1 MPANPAAENALGT
14 IGTICWTVQLIP
26 QIWYSYHLHSTEGLS
41 EWLMLMWGIAGT
53 FLGTYTVVQNLNI
66 PLILQPQ
73 LFGVLC
79 LVSWAQCQYYGR
91 KRSKAAAV
99 AMFLVAIAIFAGFEV
114 GMIYAI
120 TPSYKAGNMAPVQF
134 FGIFS
139 TILISAALLPQYYE
153 IYKYKEVIGI
163 SLIFMSVD
171 LLGGVFNDLSLAFKD
186 KFDVVAGVTYSL
198 VVLLDGTVI
207 LLALILNP
215 LARRRRKRLA
225 AAQSMA
231 EAGPRSAEST
241 NGADTVAADVAPS
254 THATER
260 QEPREKNNMTDVGLR
275 DLRDADIERGADAS
289 TR

>member
-41 EWLMLMWGIAGT
+41 EWLMLIWGIAGT

-91 KRSKAAAV
+91 KRTKAAAI
-99 AMFLVAIAIFAGFEV
+99 AMFLLAIAIFAGFEV

-120 TPSYKAGNMAPVQF
+120 TETWRLSNF

-139 TILISAALLPQYYE
+139 TVLIAGALLPQYYE

-163 SLIFMSVD
+163 SLIFMTVD

-198 VVLLDGTVI
+198 VVVLDGTVI

-225 AAQSMA
+225 AAQST
-231 EAGPRSAEST
+231 EGPCEKY
-241 NGADTVAADVAPS
+241 DIADVG
-254 THATER
+254 
-260 QEPREKNNMTDVGLR
+260 REGLR
-275 DLRDADIERGADAS
+275 NADLEQG
-289 TR
+289 TG